1 MKFLV
6 AVDGSEASGAALSF
20 ALELAGATGASVT
33 VVHAVDPDIYRG
45 RRATAVRNRD
55 EGERRDVLQRI
66 DDTESRGEEILDD
79 AAATAASRGTSVETT
94 LLFGD
99 PVEEIP
105 AFADDGSYD
114 TLFLGHR
121 PVPEQYERVLGSV
134 AKTII
139 ERTGVPVTVV
149 Q

>member
-6 AVDGSEASGAALSF
+6 AVDGSEASDAALSF
-20 ALELAGATGASVT
+20 TLRMAEATGASMT
-33 VVHAVDPDIYRG
+33 VVHAVDPDIYRERG
-45 RRATAVRNRD
+45 ATPVRNRN
-55 EGERRDVLQRI
+55 ESERRDVLQSI
-66 DDTESRGEEILDD
+66 DDAESRGEEILDD
-79 AAATAASRGTSVETT
+79 AAAEASGRGASVETK

-105 AFADDGSYD
+105 AFAEEGSYD
-114 TLFLGHR
+114 TLFLGHQ
-121 PVPEQYERVLGSV
+121 PLPEQYERVLGSV

-139 ERTGVPVTVV
+139 ERTSVPVTVV